1 MSGVAYTAARDLLG
15 GDQSRSHHT
24 SEVTR
29 VLGEAPAGQFALL
42 GEIIAS
48 RSVAGT
54 ADDFE
59 FSLDVVIDG
68 LQLRLARQG
77 RKG

>member
-1 MSGVAYTAARDLLG
+1 
-15 GDQSRSHHT
+15 
-24 SEVTR
+24 

-54 ADDFE
+54 TDDFE

-68 LQLRLARQG
+68 LQLRLARQD
-77 RKG
+77 RKD